1 MHSDFLQR
9 GIKLGERLKIF
20 GIVAALGFIAGVIAQ
35 VTADYVIPA
44 LLKILPEL
52 IQIRF
57 LVSGFA
63 GACLTLVLVSIWAYV
78 SSSQER

>member
-1 MHSDFLQR
+1 MKS
-9 GIKLGERLKIF
+9 LGERFRVF
-20 GIVAALGFIAGVIAQ
+20 GLVAILGFMAGVIAQ
-35 VTADYVIPA
+35 LTADYVIPW
-44 LLKILPEL
+44 LLQILPQL

-78 SSSQER
+78 TGPPEP